1 MAGHSSTRLAQ
12 KLGIK
17 PATMVVVIN
26 EPANYRKLLGQAVDG
41 VEFSD
46 RIGSDSSF
54 IHFFTTQ
61 RGELQKQLTRLRKN
75 LSDTGTLWISWPKKS
90 ARVPTDVTEN
100 VIRAVALP
108 LGFVDVKV
116 CAVDETWSGLKLM
129 VRRTNRKLPR
139 TNEIAIP

>member
-1 MAGHSSTRLAQ
+1 MAGYSSAPLAQ

-17 PATMVVVIN
+17 AATMVVVVN
-26 EPANYRKLLGQAVDG
+26 GPANYQKLLGQAAHNVG
-41 VEFSD
+41 FSD
-46 RIGSDSSF
+46 RIRRDSSLV
-54 IHFFTTQ
+54 HLFTTQ

-75 LSDTGTLWISWPKKS
+75 FPDTGTLWISWPKKS
-90 ARVPTDVTEN
+90 ARVPTNVTED

-116 CAVDETWSGLKLM
+116 CAVDETWSGLKLI